1 MYTNRFSL
9 AIISN
14 LKSGLLLF
22 AIALLFST
30 STYSQDKKAKAL
42 LDAVTA
48 KIKSYDNIVIDFKYS
63 LNNFKENINQE
74 SKGNVTM
81 KGNKYV
87 LNLMGVTKIFDG
99 KNNYTINPED
109 EEVAISKLNEKDENA
124 ITPSKLLTFFNSG
137 YKYTWDITQNVK
149 GRKIQYIKLTPSNNK
164 DQRKE
169 IILGIRPEHIYIEKN
184 APDNFEINV
193 KSELAEYIGHEQIIT
208 FDFSGQQ
215 LLGKF
220 SSTIDININKEFR
233 LYIDVNQIS
242 VFDALTEER
251 M

>member
-1 MYTNRFSL
+1 MNTNRFPLSKISITMKNGFFLL
-9 AIISN
+9 ALI
-14 LKSGLLLF
+14 
-22 AIALLFST
+22 LLFSF
-30 STYSQDKKAKAL
+30 STQAQDKKAKAL

-63 LNNFKENINQE
+63 LNNLKENINQE

-109 EEVAISKLNEKDENA
+109 EEVAISKVNEKDDTA

-137 YKYTWDITQNVK
+137 YKYTWDIPQNVK
-149 GRKIQYIKLTPSNNK
+149 GRKIQYIKLVPNNTK

-169 IILGIRPEHIYIEKN
+169 ILLGIDTQTKNIYNLIEVGRNGTKTTLTVNSFKINQPLSKN
-184 APDNFEINV
+184 QF
-193 KSELAEYIGHEQIIT
+193 T
-208 FDFSGQQ
+208 FDAS
-215 LLGKF
+215 KYPKYY
-220 SSTIDININKEFR
+220 INK
-233 LYIDVNQIS
+233 LD
-242 VFDALTEER
+242 
-251 M
+251 